1 MNNENKIFQNP
12 DIDLVCIC
20 SYDNYHF
27 SHVKESLKN
36 NKHIFVE
43 KPLCLTSNELNFIRK
58 SNTKKYFFIL
68 KLCTERKF
76 FLKKLKKKLRINIS
90 VNLFN
95 RSKL

>member
-1 MNNENKIFQNP
+1 MNNENEIFQNP

-58 SNTKKYFFIL
+58 KVTQKKNIFLSSNFVLRENSFFKKI
-68 KLCTERKF
+68 
-76 FLKKLKKKLRINIS
+76 KKKIKNKR
-90 VNLFN
+90 
-95 RSKL
+95 